1 MLLGFVLRR
10 CVFSLS
16 LAVEWE
22 SLSTCWVMEIFCQ
35 MLLFNA
41 VNTLQYQ
48 NEIKMF
54 VMQISNYEKRKAKNE
69 VFYLK
74 H

>member
-1 MLLGFVLRR
+1 
-10 CVFSLS
+10 
-16 LAVEWE
+16 
-22 SLSTCWVMEIFCQ
+22 
-35 MLLFNA
+35 
-41 VNTLQYQ
+41 
-48 NEIKMF
+48 MF

>member
-1 MLLGFVLRR
+1 
-10 CVFSLS
+10 
-16 LAVEWE
+16 
-22 SLSTCWVMEIFCQ
+22 MEMFCQ
-35 MLLFNA
+35 TLLFSS

>member
-1 MLLGFVLRR
+1 
-10 CVFSLS
+10 
-16 LAVEWE
+16 
-22 SLSTCWVMEIFCQ
+22 MEMFWQ
-35 MLLFNA
+35 TLLFNA

-54 VMQISNYEKRKAKNE
+54 VMQISNYEKLKAKNE
-69 VFYLK
+69 VFYVK